1 MLSCRFLT
9 DISKTLLRAFKQGT
23 AGCFISRDI
32 RSTSGQTFGYPTLL
46 NKVGLFCN
54 FWLWLVVILM
64 PLEIKLHA
72 VPHLKGLING
82 KTYLVGKS
90 LSVIL
95 HNLKLI
101 WKVPIL
107 LHTELIVWILFY
119 WSVSKLNCRK
129 SAIYWQ
135 SYALN

>member
-54 FWLWLVVILM
+54 FWLWLLVILM
-64 PLEIKLHA
+64 PLEI
-72 VPHLKGLING
+72 
-82 KTYLVGKS
+82 YLQKA
-90 LSVIL
+90 
-95 HNLKLI
+95 NLDIGYMYQNLFMHI
-101 WKVPIL
+101 HIFNTIQIEGFYRNVASNYMVYLWLTFLMHDPNITFG
-107 LHTELIVWILFY
+107 HQITRYFYIV
-119 WSVSKLNCRK
+119 
-129 SAIYWQ
+129 
-135 SYALN
+135 YASM